1 LGYRGPAPKPS
12 ALVLLE
18 GNPGKRPI
26 NKREPQPRRVA
37 PKCPAY
43 LDEDAKT
50 EWRRL
55 VPVLRRMKVL
65 TEADSM
71 ALSSLCQAYSTM
83 IKAQSKLTES
93 GLLFKTQSGY
103 VQQSP
108 LLSIVSSCVETITR
122 LAREFGLTPASRTR
136 LQMLS
141 GAPEDQPDG
150 ILDF

>member
-1 LGYRGPAPKPS
+1 MGYRGPAPKPTS
-12 ALVLLE
+12 LVLLE

-26 NKREPQPRRVA
+26 NKREPQPRHIA

-43 LDEDAKT
+43 LDEDAKA

-65 TEADSM
+65 TEADYM
-71 ALSSLCQAYSTM
+71 ALGSLCQAYSTM
-83 IKAQSKLTES
+83 VKAQSKLTES

-122 LAREFGLTPASRTR
+122 LAREFGLTPASRSR
-136 LQMLS
+136 LQMLT
-141 GAPEDQPDG
+141 GASEDQPDG